1 MSDWEG
7 VLERLYATIASRK
20 TADPGSSYTAKLL
33 HQGRSVIAQKM
44 GEEAVETAIAAVG
57 NDSDA
62 VVAESAD
69 LIYHLLVVLAARGIR
84 LAQVEAR
91 LAERT
96 RQSGLQEKASRKR
109 ARLKTR
115 PRQARGGRQSGS
127 PSVRKIVR
135 RDPGKPGAR

>member
-33 HQGRSVIAQKM
+33 HQGRSVIAKKM

-62 VVAESAD
+62 VVSESAD
-69 LIYHLLVVLAARGIR
+69 LIYHLLVLWVDCGVEPDEVWKKLAAREG
-84 LAQVEAR
+84 
-91 LAERT
+91 T
-96 RQSGLQEKASRKR
+96 SGLAEKASRPQ
-109 ARLKTR
+109 T
-115 PRQARGGRQSGS
+115 
-127 PSVRKIVR
+127 
-135 RDPGKPGAR
+135 

>member
-33 HQGRSVIAQKM
+33 HEGRSVIAKKM

-69 LIYHLLVVLAARGIR
+69 LIYHLLVLWVDCGIEPAEVWKKLAAREGTSG
-84 LAQVEAR
+84 
-91 LAERT
+91 LAEKAVAARRPEQRREASDELRFQQHL
-96 RQSGLQEKASRKR
+96 RQDPA
-109 ARLKTR
+109 
-115 PRQARGGRQSGS
+115 
-127 PSVRKIVR
+127 R
-135 RDPGKPGAR
+135 RDPVQQDL

>member
-33 HQGRSVIAQKM
+33 HQGRSVIAKKM

-69 LIYHLLVVLAARGIR
+69 LIYHLLVLWADCGVEPEEVWKKLAAREGTSG
-84 LAQVEAR
+84 
-91 LAERT
+91 LAE
-96 RQSGLQEKASRKR
+96 KA
-109 ARLKTR
+109 ARPLT
-115 PRQARGGRQSGS
+115 
-127 PSVRKIVR
+127 
-135 RDPGKPGAR
+135 

>member
-33 HQGRSVIAQKM
+33 HQGRSVIAKKM

-62 VVAESAD
+62 VVSESAD
-69 LIYHLLVVLAARGIR
+69 LIYHLLVLWVDCGVEPDEVWKKLAAREG
-84 LAQVEAR
+84 
-91 LAERT
+91 T
-96 RQSGLQEKASRKR
+96 SGLAEKASRR
-109 ARLKTR
+109 VT
-115 PRQARGGRQSGS
+115 
-127 PSVRKIVR
+127 
-135 RDPGKPGAR
+135 

>member
-7 VLERLYATIASRK
+7 VLERLYTTIASRK

-33 HQGRSVIAQKM
+33 HQGRSVIAKKM

-69 LIYHLLVVLAARGIR
+69 LIYHLLVLWVDCGIEPDEVWQKLAAREGTSG
-84 LAQVEAR
+84 
-91 LAERT
+91 LAE
-96 RQSGLQEKASRKR
+96 KA
-109 ARLKTR
+109 ARPLT
-115 PRQARGGRQSGS
+115 
-127 PSVRKIVR
+127 
-135 RDPGKPGAR
+135 